1 MIWTK
6 KWVQYTLC
14 EPWMLALNFVNLV
27 NLLHWKASLQE
38 R

>member
-14 EPWMLALNFVNLV
+14 EWMLALNFVNLV